1 MTWGKNWTLGRA
13 LLVGG
18 TLNMDVVAALLACM
32 QPQIIHGF
40 NGCSRAGETGD
51 RRNIIPIILSGRG
64 KLSARFG
71 VANQKELAPIAT
83 LRHVVRRAGDDDP
96 SESSHGATP

>member
-1 MTWGKNWTLGRA
+1 MSMSELRRFPHDFPDK
-13 LLVGG
+13 
-18 TLNMDVVAALLACM
+18 
-32 QPQIIHGF
+32 Q
-40 NGCSRAGETGD
+40 AGETGD

-83 LRHVVRRAGDDDP
+83 LRHVVRHAGDDDP